1 MILRTHGLAK
11 HFPIRDFLGRVE
23 GQVRALDGVTLTL
36 PEGKTL
42 GVVGESGCGKT
53 TLARTLLGLEA
64 PTAGS
69 VELGPALAD
78 GLAGTRLEE
87 LRLGDL
93 RRLRRRIGVVFQD
106 PLGALNP
113 RMLVKDLV
121 TEPLAIHGQTR
132 GLRDRARELLELV
145 GLNPDHLYRFPHQ
158 FSGGQRQRIVIARA
172 LALEPQL
179 LVLDEPTSALDV
191 SVQAQILNLLQQLQ
205 RKLGLSFLFISHD
218 LAVVKHMCDR
228 VAVMYL
234 GRVVEEADA
243 AQLFASPRHP
253 YSQALV
259 SATPEL
265 DPARRQERIVL
276 EGDVP
281 SPAAPP
287 SGCHFHPRCPIA
299 VDNCAVE
306 YPELREDDGCA
317 VACHLV

>member
-42 GVVGESGCGKT
+42 GIVGESGCGKT

-78 GLAGTRLEE
+78 GLAGDRLEE
-87 LRLGDL
+87 LRLSDL

-121 TEPLAIHGQTR
+121 TEPLVIHGETG

-205 RKLGLSFLFISHD
+205 RNLGLSFLFISHD

-243 AQLFASPRHP
+243 AQLFANPRHP

-299 VDNCAVE
+299 VDRCAGE
-306 YPELREDDGCA
+306 YPELREGEGCA

>member
-42 GVVGESGCGKT
+42 GIVGESGCGKT

-78 GLAGTRLEE
+78 GLAGDRLEE
-87 LRLGDL
+87 LRLSDL

-121 TEPLAIHGQTR
+121 TEPLVIHGETG

-205 RKLGLSFLFISHD
+205 RDLGLSFLFISHD

-234 GRVVEEADA
+234 GRVVEEAPA
-243 AQLFASPRHP
+243 AQLFANPRHP

-299 VDNCAVE
+299 VDRCSVE
-306 YPELREDDGCA
+306 YPELREGEGCA

>member
-42 GVVGESGCGKT
+42 GIVGESGCGKT
-53 TLARTLLGLEA
+53 TLARTLLGLET

-78 GLAGTRLEE
+78 GLAGDRLEE

-121 TEPLAIHGQTR
+121 TEPLVIHGQTR

-205 RKLGLSFLFISHD
+205 RRLGLSFLFISHD

-243 AQLFASPRHP
+243 AQLFAQPRHP

-265 DPARRQERIVL
+265 DPARRQARIVL
-276 EGDVP
+276 GGDAP

-299 VDNCAVE
+299 IDNCAVE
-306 YPELREDDGCA
+306 YPELREGDGCE

>member
-42 GVVGESGCGKT
+42 GIVGESGCGKT

-78 GLAGTRLEE
+78 GLAGDRLEE
-87 LRLGDL
+87 LRLSDL

-121 TEPLAIHGQTR
+121 TEPLVIHGETG

-205 RKLGLSFLFISHD
+205 RDLGLSFLFISHD

-243 AQLFASPRHP
+243 AQLFANPRHP

-299 VDNCAVE
+299 VDRCSVE
-306 YPELREDDGCA
+306 YPELREGGGCA

>member
-1 MILRTHGLAK
+1 MILRTHGLAT

-36 PEGKTL
+36 PEGRTL

-78 GLAGTRLEE
+78 GLAGDRLEE
-87 LRLGDL
+87 LRLSDL

-121 TEPLAIHGQTR
+121 TEPLVIHGQTG

-172 LALEPQL
+172 LALEPRL

-205 RKLGLSFLFISHD
+205 RDLGLSFLFISHD

-234 GRVVEEADA
+234 GRVVEEAPA
-243 AQLFASPRHP
+243 AQLFAQPRHP

-299 VDNCAVE
+299 VDRCAGE
-306 YPELREDDGCA
+306 YPELREGEGCA

>member
-42 GVVGESGCGKT
+42 GIVGESGCGKT
-53 TLARTLLGLEA
+53 TLARTLLGLEV

-78 GLAGTRLEE
+78 GLVGDRLEE
-87 LRLGDL
+87 LRLSDL
-93 RRLRRRIGVVFQD
+93 RRLRQRIGVVFQD

-121 TEPLAIHGQTR
+121 TEPLVIHGQTR

-205 RKLGLSFLFISHD
+205 RRLGLSFLFISHD

-243 AQLFASPRHP
+243 VQLFANPRHP

-265 DPARRQERIVL
+265 DPARRQARIVL

-306 YPELREDDGCA
+306 YPELREGDGCA

>member
-1 MILRTHGLAK
+1 M
-11 HFPIRDFLGRVE
+11 
-23 GQVRALDGVTLTL
+23 
-36 PEGKTL
+36 
-42 GVVGESGCGKT
+42 
-53 TLARTLLGLEA
+53 
-64 PTAGS
+64 
-69 VELGPALAD
+69 GPALAD
-78 GLAGTRLEE
+78 GLAGDRLEE

-121 TEPLAIHGQTR
+121 TEPLVIHGQTR

-205 RKLGLSFLFISHD
+205 RRLGLSFLFISHD

-243 AQLFASPRHP
+243 AQLFANPRHP

-265 DPARRQERIVL
+265 DPARRQARIVL

-306 YPELREDDGCA
+306 YPELREGDGCA

>member
-42 GVVGESGCGKT
+42 GIVDESGCGKT
-53 TLARTLLGLEA
+53 TLARTLLGLEV

-78 GLAGTRLEE
+78 GLAGDRLEE

-121 TEPLAIHGQTR
+121 TEPLVIHGQTR

-205 RKLGLSFLFISHD
+205 RRLGLSFLFISHD

-243 AQLFASPRHP
+243 AQLFANPRHP

-299 VDNCAVE
+299 VDRCSVE
-306 YPELREDDGCA
+306 YPELREGEGCA

>member
-1 MILRTHGLAK
+1 MDHVVTIQDLTDDEIASIL
-11 HFPIRDFLGRVE
+11 
-23 GQVRALDGVTLTL
+23 
-36 PEGKTL
+36 
-42 GVVGESGCGKT
+42 
-53 TLARTLLGLEA
+53 
-64 PTAGS
+64 
-69 VELGPALAD
+69 
-78 GLAGTRLEE
+78 
-87 LRLGDL
+87 
-93 RRLRRRIGVVFQD
+93 
-106 PLGALNP
+106 
-113 RMLVKDLV
+113 
-121 TEPLAIHGQTR
+121 
-132 GLRDRARELLELV
+132 DRARELLELV

-205 RKLGLSFLFISHD
+205 RDLGLSFLFISHD

-234 GRVVEEADA
+234 GRVVEEAPA
-243 AQLFASPRHP
+243 AQLFANPRHP
-253 YSQALV
+253 YSKALV

-287 SGCHFHPRCPIA
+287 SGCHFHPRCPSRSTAA
-299 VDNCAVE
+299 VWNIRSCARARAARWRAIWCSARHNV
-306 YPELREDDGCA
+306 
-317 VACHLV
+317 